1 MILLQASHIA
11 KHYEAND
18 VLVDANLTVQ
28 TGERVAL
35 VGPNGAGKSTLLRIA
50 VRAEE
55 PSAGEVSMAKGTN
68 IGYVSQFV
76 EADEGMTVF
85 QYVAETFRHL
95 YDMEQRLRDM
105 EQEMAKPE
113 VYSDEGR
120 FQQLSAAYD
129 ALQRQF
135 AEANGY
141 AVEARVRRVLDGLNF
156 PTAMH
161 DRPVRSLSGGQKTR
175 LSLARL
181 LAWEPDLLVL
191 DEPTNYLD
199 TETLSWLENYLQGYP
214 GALLVVSH
222 DRYFLDKV
230 ATVIYELE
238 NGKTTRYVGNYS
250 DYVEQKAARLEA
262 DLKRYEA
269 QQKEIARQEMFIQKN
284 IARATTTRRAQS
296 RRKMLE
302 RMERIEKPNTRTP
315 TLALRFTCAKESGKD
330 VLTVENLVIGYPG
343 KRLPGPLNLSVA
355 KGQRIAILGPNGIG
369 KSTFLKAIVGRLK
382 PQSGLVRWGT
392 NAVVGYYDQEQADL
406 HDHKTVLAEVWDEF
420 PRLDMTTV
428 RTALGRFLFRGDD
441 VEKPV
446 AALSGGERSRLALC
460 KLMLKQANVLVMD
473 EPTNHLDLVSKE
485 VLEDALQDYEGTLLF
500 VSHDRYFVDALATH
514 VVTLD
519 EAGFRVYIGNYSDYV
534 AKVEADKKWQD
545 DTSSSSS
552 GSAGDAPASVRD
564 QRASAEGA
572 APQAQSEPRAE
583 RRHVRSAVVRKLKEK
598 VAAMEQQIA
607 DMEERQQAIGNE
619 LTEAAA
625 SQDVDRTLALQA
637 ELDQLMEAYAKLLEE
652 WERQASEL
660 EELEQ
665 HMQ

>member
-11 KHYEAND
+11 KHYEAKD

-28 TGERVAL
+28 SGERVAL
-35 VGPNGAGKSTLLRIA
+35 VGPNGAGKSTLLRIV

-55 PSAGEVSMAKGTN
+55 PSSGEVSVAKGTN

-76 EADEGMTVF
+76 EADEEMTVF
-85 QYVAETFRHL
+85 EYVAETFRHL
-95 YDMEQRLRDM
+95 YDMEQRLREM

-113 VYSDEGR
+113 VYSDEAR

-135 AEANGY
+135 TEANGY

-156 PTAMH
+156 PPAMH

-230 ATVIYELE
+230 ATVIYELD
-238 NGKTTRYVGNYS
+238 NGRTTRYVGNYS

-269 QQKEIARQEMFIQKN
+269 QQKEIARQELFIQKN
-284 IARATTTRRAQS
+284 IARSTTTKRAQS

-302 RMERIEKPNTRTP
+302 RMERIEKPNTKTP
-315 TLALRFTCAKESGKD
+315 TLALRFTCGKESGKD

-343 KRLPGPLNLSVA
+343 KRLPGPLNLRVA

-382 PQSGLVRWGT
+382 PQSGVVRWGT

-428 RTALGRFLFRGDD
+428 RTALGRFLFRGED

-473 EPTNHLDLVSKE
+473 EPTNHLDLLSKE

-519 EAGFRVYIGNYSDYV
+519 EAGFHVYIGNYSDYV
-534 AKVEADKKWQD
+534 AKVEADRKWQE
-545 DTSSSSS
+545 DTPSPI
-552 GSAGDAPASVRD
+552 AGAAPVSVCG
-564 QRASAEGA
+564 QRASAENA
-572 APQAQSEPRAE
+572 TPQAQSEPRAE

-607 DMEERQQAIGNE
+607 EMEERQQAIGNE
-619 LTEAAA
+619 LAEAAA
-625 SQDVDRTLALQA
+625 SQDVERTLALQA

-652 WERQASEL
+652 WERAAGEL